1 MSMGAS
7 GESFTDINIT
17 PLTDVFLVLL
27 VILILIAPLID
38 KSELKIK
45 PPETYNAKKEN
56 TKTKTIMIDV
66 DTQGQ
71 VAIQGKTLEAND
83 EATIQAK
90 LQEIIERLGIEDIPV
105 TVNADGDCKQKDIIA
120 IMNACSTLGIKR
132 MRVATIQTKNY

>member
-1 MSMGAS
+1 MGAA

-27 VILILIAPLID
+27 VIMILIAPLID

-56 TKTKTIMIDV
+56 SRTKTIMIDV
-66 DTQGQ
+66 DAEGR
-71 VAIQGKTLEAND
+71 VAIQGKTLANND
-83 EATIQAK
+83 EATIQQT
-90 LQEIIERLGIEDIPV
+90 LTEIVKHLGVDDMPV

-120 IMNACSTLGIKR
+120 IMNACSQIGIKR
-132 MRVATIQTKNY
+132 MRVATIQTTNY

>member
-27 VILILIAPLID
+27 VIMILIAPLID

>member
-1 MSMGAS
+1 MGAV

-27 VILILIAPLID
+27 VIMILIAPLID

-56 TKTKTIMIDV
+56 SRTKTVMIDV
-66 DTQGQ
+66 DAEGR
-71 VAIQGKTLEAND
+71 VAIQGKTLENND
-83 EATIQAK
+83 EATIQATLDGILK
-90 LQEIIERLGIEDIPV
+90 SLGVEDMPV

-120 IMNACSTLGIKR
+120 IMNACSQIGIKR
-132 MRVATIQTKNY
+132 MRVATIQTTNY